1 VSPGYWVAYIGAALS
16 LGLLCDPRLDA
27 PEPVDLGD
35 DRIARAGRHVAA
47 RAGEDPSLRVLQCL
61 CRDDTPSAIVAGM
74 PPVERDDDRS
84 GFTRRRFLEGSALVP
99 IVFAAG
105 ACGADD
111 EPASSGA
118 ASASG
123 TSEQTTSARTSAEAA
138 AEAGDLRATPSC
150 DDGDDPTPE
159 QTEGPFYTPD
169 TPRRSN
175 LVLAGVSGAPLLLTG
190 DVVDTRCRPVRG
202 ALLDFWQ
209 ADSAGEY
216 DNDGFRLRGHQF
228 ADARGRF
235 GLRTIVPGLYPGRT
249 RHIHVKVQR
258 PHGQVL
264 TTQLYFPGEPRN
276 RTDSIFDGAL
286 LMDIR
291 RAGSTRRA
299 RFRFV
304 LD

>member
-1 VSPGYWVAYIGAALS
+1 MRLLRAIGH
-16 LGLLCDPRLDA
+16 RLRTML
-27 PEPVDLGD
+27 PVD
-35 DRIARAGRHVAA
+35 
-47 RAGEDPSLRVLQCL
+47 
-61 CRDDTPSAIVAGM
+61 
-74 PPVERDDDRS
+74 RDDDDRP
-84 GFTRRRFLEGSALVP
+84 GLTRRRFLEGSALVP
-99 IVFAAG
+99 IVFAVG

-111 EPASSGA
+111 ERSVSGGGGG
-118 ASASG
+118 ASA
-123 TSEQTTSARTSAEAA
+123 TSDPAATTARTSAEAA
-138 AEAGDLRATPSC
+138 AEAGELQATPSC

-175 LVLAGVSGAPLLLTG
+175 LVLGGISGAPLLLTG
-190 DVVDTRCRPVRG
+190 DVVDTRCRPIRG

-209 ADSAGEY
+209 ADARGRY
-216 DNDGFRLRGHQF
+216 DNEGFRLRGHQF

-276 RTDSIFDGAL
+276 RNDGIFDDAL

-291 RAGSTRRA
+291 RTGSSRRA